1 MNLCQFFNFLIIF
14 YSFKVFPLC
23 MLESLCESIRNFIN
37 PTDYFSCF
45 YLFLR
50 FVNVLFILSI
60 RKFTKDFILLF
71 EDVKFSRIF
80 VCPLSKYQ
88 PTNLEIL
95 SIANICGISFK
106 KVYSNWIDIFS
117 NCSIQSHIYVGVM

>member
-1 MNLCQFFNFLIIF
+1 MNLCQLLNFLIIF
-14 YSFKVFPLC
+14 YSFKVFPLS
-23 MLESLCESIRNFIN
+23 MLESLCENVRNFIN
-37 PTDYFSCF
+37 PTDYVSCF

-50 FVNVLFILSI
+50 FVNVFFVLSI

-71 EDVKFSRIF
+71 ENVKFSRIF
-80 VCPLSKYQ
+80 ISSLSKYQ

-95 SIANICGISFK
+95 SIANICGIIFK

-117 NCSIQSHIYVGVM
+117 NCSIQSHVYVGVM

>member
-1 MNLCQFFNFLIIF
+1 
-14 YSFKVFPLC
+14 

-37 PTDYFSCF
+37 PTDYVSCF